1 MAVTSRFSIR
11 ATLRG
16 TKYVNKRSE
25 VMVRQSCAIGP
36 CPEKTYKRS
45 EGVKFFNIKYIDNQE
60 IKSAW
65 KKKII
70 ATRADIKSESDLKD
84 AVVCSRYFV
93 DGDKRNL
100 PTIIPRII
108 GGKLVWPDVSS
119 GRRPLVRRQLP
130 FESSKTKEI
139 PSVRIDHL
147 DPPSQNDGT
156 EKKLLY
162 LKTLLESSPEKLV
175 SLFMIVVLVCRTCM

>member
-1 MAVTSRFSIR
+1 MRLGLV
-11 ATLRG
+11 
-16 TKYVNKRSE
+16 
-25 VMVRQSCAIGP
+25 
-36 CPEKTYKRS
+36 PEKTYKRS